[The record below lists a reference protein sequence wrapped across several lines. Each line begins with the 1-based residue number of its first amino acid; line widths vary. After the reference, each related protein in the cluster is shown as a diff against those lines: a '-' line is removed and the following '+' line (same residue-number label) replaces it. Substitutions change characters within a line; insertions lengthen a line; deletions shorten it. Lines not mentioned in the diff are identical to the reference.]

1 VSALRLRDRFALALL
16 AMTLAAALGECAR
29 AWPGEAPGGPFV
41 FLLLAQVMV
50 LSALWT
56 APIALVM
63 VGITAARRRWWRQR
77 TSTGS
82 GNQEPGSSTWKW
94 TVWLG
99 PAGFLMVTLGTALLR
114 WSQRAFVR
122 QDLAAAV
129 MPVALLAVFAA
140 IGGLAVVAHRA
151 LGERIARLPRWALF
165 AIAIG
170 GVALAGIIHLARYP
184 AVLDD
189 PLIPTLIQIAVVVAA
204 GVLVF
209 VQVRALPR
217 RPGWIGIGAFA
228 GAWLALF
235 LVLLWGGRI
244 APLSYPVAS
253 AALEQR
259 GMAAARVAPLL
270 GRLGDGD
277 GDGFGRWFGGLDCD
291 DGDPDINPLAK
302 DVPGDGIDQD
312 CFEGDLDPAA
322 LAADRAERARRR
334 RPTQKR
340 ADNVLLI
347 TVDALRADAVGFGG
361 AKKPSSPHL
370 DRLAKRSAIFKDA
383 WSPAP
388 MTRKAFPALLS
399 GRYPSNVHW
408 LDLETKYPYPVSHED
423 NLYLAEVLEAAGLR
437 TAMAVPFNYAVNSRF
452 DQGFAAKQVR
462 PASHYKDEICGNLV
476 VDDAVHFLEGWAAA
490 APRPRFFLWVHFYE
504 AHFPYARHPEYPFG
518 DQPKDRYLSEVRYI
532 DEQIGRLLQRLD
544 ELGLADTTAIV
555 FTGDHGEEF
564 GEHGGETHGDLYPED
579 LRVPLL
585 VHLPGSA
592 PRKIAGEAR
601 LVDVAP
607 TIADL
612 AGVAAPPSFDGE
624 SLVPQLDGAPV
635 PDRPIFA
642 ELIPDKKVSRRVV
655 TIGAGGWQL
664 IVDFALGSREL
675 FDLRADPTGQ
685 KNRLIDAPDRA
696 RELETLLRRHMAL
709 RVGPLVIDGAK
720 PKAAR

>member
-1 VSALRLRDRFALALL
+1 
-16 AMTLAAALGECAR
+16 
-29 AWPGEAPGGPFV
+29 
-41 FLLLAQVMV
+41 
-50 LSALWT
+50 
-56 APIALVM
+56 
-63 VGITAARRRWWRQR
+63 
-77 TSTGS
+77 
-82 GNQEPGSSTWKW
+82 
-94 TVWLG
+94 
-99 PAGFLMVTLGTALLR
+99 
-114 WSQRAFVR
+114 
-122 QDLAAAV
+122 
-129 MPVALLAVFAA
+129 VA
-140 IGGLAVVAHRA
+140 AVVAVGA
-151 LGERIARLPRWALF
+151 
-165 AIAIG
+165 
-170 GVALAGIIHLARYP
+170 
-184 AVLDD
+184 
-189 PLIPTLIQIAVVVAA
+189 
-204 GVLVF
+204 LVF
-209 VQVRALPR
+209 LQVRGLPR
-217 RPGWIGIGAFA
+217 RPGWIGIGAFG
-228 GAWLALF
+228 GAWLALL

-270 GRLGDGD
+270 GRLGDSD

-291 DGDPDINPLAK
+291 DGDPAINPLAK

-312 CFEGDLDPAA
+312 CFEGDLAPAA
-322 LAADRAERARRR
+322 VAADRAERARAVHPPR
-334 RPTQKR
+334 QR
-340 ADNVLLI
+340 AQNLLLI

-361 AKKPSSPHL
+361 AKKPSSPNL
-370 DRLAKRSAIFKDA
+370 DRLARQSAVFRDA

-408 LDLETKYPYPVSHED
+408 LDLATNYPYPVSHED
-423 NLYLAEVLEAAGLR
+423 NLYLAEVLKSAGLR

-452 DQGFAAKQVR
+452 DQGFEEKQVR

-490 APRPRFFLWVHFYE
+490 SPRPRFFLWVHFYE
-504 AHFPYARHPEYPFG
+504 AHFPYARHPEYRFG

-532 DEQIGRLLQRLD
+532 DEQIGRLLERLD
-544 ELGLADTTAIV
+544 QLGLAADTAIV

-585 VHLPGSA
+585 VHVPGAA

-601 LVDVAP
+601 LIDVAP

-612 AGVAAPPSFDGE
+612 VGVAAPPSFDGE

-655 TIGAGGWQL
+655 TIASGGWQL

-675 FDLRADPTGQ
+675 FDLKDDPTGQ
-685 KNRLIDAPDRA
+685 KNRLIDAPDKA
-696 RELETLLRRHMAL
+696 RELETLLRRHLAL
-709 RVGPLVIDGAK
+709 RVGPLIIDSAK
-720 PKAAR
+720 KKGKAR